1 MDISDESSMGEEEE
15 VLRIVEDTDIQPT
28 GKYKLGWTEC

>member
-1 MDISDESSMGEEEE
+1 MDISDERSLGEEEE

-28 GKYKLGWTEC
+28 GK